1 MLRFDKRRRSLEQD
15 DYTFELQDVKE
26 PNLYRDMFSYGQV
39 PKIPFNY
46 RLSPMDPPED
56 IWITDTTFRDGQ
68 QSRPPFTVK
77 QIVDLYDLLHQ
88 LGGKQGLIRQ
98 CEFFLYTDKD
108 KEAVVKCLERGYKYP
123 EVTGWIRANKKDFKL
138 VKEMGLKETGI
149 LTSASDYHI
158 FLKLGKTRRQ
168 AMEDYLDI
176 VRAALEEGITP
187 RCHFEDITRADFYGF
202 VVPFA
207 QELMKLSEKSKIPV
221 KIRCCDTMGYGVG
234 YPGAMLPRSVAGI
247 VYGLSHFAK
256 VPPENLEWHGHN
268 DFYRAVA
275 NATTAWLYGCSGANG
290 TLLGIGE
297 RTGNTP
303 LEALVIEYM
312 SLRGD
317 DSVDTTLITDIAN
330 YFRKEIGHHIPS
342 NQPLVGAHF
351 NVTLAGIHLDGLLKN
366 EEIYNIFD
374 TRKLLKIPPGVAV
387 NDKSGVAGILHWIK
401 VNLDVTKGDLTKSH
415 PGIAKIKDW
424 VVEQYAKGRV
434 TTISDEEMMEQT
446 RKHIPE
452 LFELPQEA
460 VESLETA

>member
-1 MLRFDKRRRSLEQD
+1 MLRFDKRRRNLEQD

-138 VKEMGLKETGI
+138 AKEMGLKETGI

-176 VRAALEEGITP
+176 VRAALEEGIIP

-202 VVPFA
+202 VIPFA
-207 QELMKLSEKSKIPV
+207 QELMKLSSQSRIPV
-221 KIRCCDTMGYGVG
+221 KIRACDTMGLGLP
-234 YPGAMLPRSVAGI
+234 YPEVELPRSVPRIMHALRNKAG
-247 VYGLSHFAK
+247 
-256 VPPENLEWHGHN
+256 VPSEWLEWHGHN
-268 DFYRAVA
+268 DFHKGLVNAV
-275 NATTAWLYGCSGANG
+275 TAWLYGCSAANG
-290 TLLGIGE
+290 TL
-297 RTGNTP
+297 
-303 LEALVIEYM
+303 
-312 SLRGD
+312 
-317 DSVDTTLITDIAN
+317 
-330 YFRKEIGHHIPS
+330 
-342 NQPLVGAHF
+342 
-351 NVTLAGIHLDGLLKN
+351 
-366 EEIYNIFD
+366 
-374 TRKLLKIPPGVAV
+374 
-387 NDKSGVAGILHWIK
+387 
-401 VNLDVTKGDLTKSH
+401 
-415 PGIAKIKDW
+415 
-424 VVEQYAKGRV
+424 
-434 TTISDEEMMEQT
+434 
-446 RKHIPE
+446 
-452 LFELPQEA
+452 
-460 VESLETA
+460 